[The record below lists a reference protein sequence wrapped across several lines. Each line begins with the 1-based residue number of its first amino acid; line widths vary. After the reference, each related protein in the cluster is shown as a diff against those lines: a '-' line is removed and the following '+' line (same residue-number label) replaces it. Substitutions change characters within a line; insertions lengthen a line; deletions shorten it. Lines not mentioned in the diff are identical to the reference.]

1 MALIKTGAIV
11 TIISGKLG
19 GQTFGTGPSGIYIKN
34 TGNYITNNSIKAN
47 AQKNKLV
54 SITSRWRTLE
64 PEEQSGWQE
73 LADQLPYINRV
84 GDEHIYSGFNMF
96 TKFNYNRMLIETGFI
111 TEAPAVS
118 EEYPATEFYKQD
130 GSEEL
135 IFEIPDGS
143 DNMTCIIAA
152 TQSMSRGTN
161 QYKKYL
167 RNIGYADIVDFREG
181 LDITDWYDAVFPS
194 VQANTKV
201 FFSCKMIDTETGQ
214 QIGTELITSILP
226 V

>member
-64 PEEQSGWQE
+64 PEQQSGWVD
-73 LADQLPYINRV
+73 LAEQLPYINRV

-111 TEAPAVS
+111 EDAPSVS
-118 EEYPATEFYKQD
+118 EEYPATEFFRVPSIM
-130 GSEEL
+130 GVL
-135 IFEIPDGS
+135 LTVVGGS
-143 DNMTCIIAA
+143 DNITCIIAA
-152 TQSMSRGTN
+152 TQCMSRGTN

-167 RNIGYADIVDFREG
+167 RNIGFIDIVDLRNEY
-181 LDITDWYDAVFPS
+181 DITDWYSEVFPDI
-194 VQANTKV
+194 QANTKV